1 MVWRTEDLQP
11 LGRWSDC
18 WKVTHWEWQMA
29 KRSIHPCS
37 HHSRYQAAK
46 SHNLCVVFVSY
57 CHIDDTLY
65 TCTFIES
72 VPTLV
77 QTKKKKTSD
86 AQTSAQFLSSFFW
99 SNTRMINQD
108 VHIHIWLQ
116 ICMFKLTIY
125 IYSRGLE
132 KCLCA
137 GDKWRTGDTK
147 PGCFW
152 TGAETQVASQKHRTE
167 KPSLGHGRISPG
179 IRCGANFQF
188 CRRVLCW
195 QWQRHKIL
203 DSKLVEWTQH
213 FLEMAD
219 PLHLCGPV
227 PNYNISGAEQ
237 Q

>member
-1 MVWRTEDLQP
+1 
-11 LGRWSDC
+11 
-18 WKVTHWEWQMA
+18 
-29 KRSIHPCS
+29 
-37 HHSRYQAAK
+37 
-46 SHNLCVVFVSY
+46 
-57 CHIDDTLY
+57 LY
-65 TCTFIES
+65 
-72 VPTLV
+72 
-77 QTKKKKTSD
+77 
-86 AQTSAQFLSSFFW
+86 
-99 SNTRMINQD
+99 
-108 VHIHIWLQ
+108 
-116 ICMFKLTIY
+116 IY
-125 IYSRGLE
+125 ILVAWKNVCVPVTNGGL
-132 KCLCA
+132 
-137 GDKWRTGDTK
+137 GTQVK

-152 TGAETQVASQKHRTE
+152 TGAETQVASQKYRTE